1 MKLYLS
7 IIGVAM
13 AIIAGVNIACGVA
26 SPLYAVVAVVW
37 CVVLQIALDSLAA
50 LAVRL
55 TPDRLYPADSPRYRV
70 TEREKKVYLK
80 LGVRV
85 WKDRVP
91 DLGGIGGFSKKRLQA
106 PDDPAYIEKF
116 VIECHKGVLTHRL
129 CYPLGLLVMLTLPN
143 LCAFT
148 IGLPVAIINL
158 ILNALPTMA
167 LRYNTPMLL
176 GMLKRMRRKQEQK
189 AQQAH
194 DRLRAESEPLP
205 RR

>member
-1 MKLYLS
+1 MKLYLF

-13 AIIAGVNIACGVA
+13 TVIAGINVACGVA
-26 SPLYAVVAVVW
+26 SPLYAAVAVVF
-37 CVVLQIALDSLAA
+37 CVVLQIALDSVAA

-55 TPDRLYPADSPRYRV
+55 TPDRLYPAESPRYRV
-70 TEREKKVYLK
+70 RPWEKKLYLK

-85 WKDRVP
+85 WKDHIP
-91 DLGGIGGFSKKRLQA
+91 DLGGIGGFSKRKLQS
-106 PDDPAYIEKF
+106 PDDPAYIEKY

-143 LCAFT
+143 LCALT
-148 IGLPVAIINL
+148 IALPVAVINL

-176 GMLKRMRRKQEQK
+176 GMLKRMRRKQTT
-189 AQQAH
+189 AANRALG
-194 DRLRAESEPLP
+194 DRAPENLGVS
-205 RR
+205 

>member
-1 MKLYLS
+1 MKLYLF

-13 AIIAGVNIACGVA
+13 AVIAGINMACGVA
-26 SPLYAVVAVVW
+26 TPLYAVVAVVF
-37 CVVLQIALDSLAA
+37 CVVLQIALDSVAA

-55 TPDRLYPADSPRYRV
+55 TPDRLYPAESPHYRV
-70 TEREKKVYLK
+70 RSWEKKLYLK

-85 WKDRVP
+85 WKDHIP
-91 DLGGIGGFSKKRLQA
+91 DLGGIGGFSKRKLRA
-106 PDDPAYIEKF
+106 PDDPAYIEKY

-143 LCAFT
+143 LCALT
-148 IGLPVAIINL
+148 IGLPVAIVNL

-176 GMLKRMRRKQEQK
+176 GMLKRMSRK
-189 AQQAH
+189 AVQAPPA
-194 DRLRAESEPLP
+194 DTVAV
-205 RR
+205 